1 MQGKPAA
8 AVAVCRRGGATA
20 AFQALQMPF
29 QMLNMPIVTSQYWNI
44 GYGAAEGEVSQ
55 DTEGLQTMRTLANN
69 MAYMLEGDNYNYER
83 GEYSIIKFVWN
94 EKAQR
99 LTIQPRSGSFKGMIQ
114 HRTFIINKV
123 TTKETKTVE
132 YNGQE
137 ITLGL

>member
-1 MQGKPAA
+1 METTISQTPFFVKAGSIIPFAQTAQNTVEQRFDTLTIKIYPGKD
-8 AVAVCRRGGATA
+8 CT
-20 AFQALQMPF
+20 FEL
-29 QMLNMPIVTSQYWNI
+29 Y
-44 GYGAAEGEVSQ
+44 E
-55 DTEGLQTMRTLANN
+55 D
-69 MAYMLEGDNYNYER
+69 EGDNYNYER